1 MLCSVDPSKLKM
13 EDTVLLRYFF
23 FFFNNI
29 NKKLCVSKKD
39 MSLLKAGL

>member
-13 EDTVLLRYFF
+13 EDTVLLRF